1 MSPTLVYAATFS
13 TTAGSLTPPQDAK
26 ARAEAQKSKDLSVM
40 VNWFSSV
47 GKDNP
52 IFPNIVNFVTRNKM
66 KL

>member
-26 ARAEAQKSKDLSVM
+26 ARAEAQKSKVLSFM
-40 VNWFSSV
+40 INRFSSS
-47 GKDNP
+47 GKDRL
-52 IFPNIVNFVTRNKM
+52 IFVNIANFVTRNNM